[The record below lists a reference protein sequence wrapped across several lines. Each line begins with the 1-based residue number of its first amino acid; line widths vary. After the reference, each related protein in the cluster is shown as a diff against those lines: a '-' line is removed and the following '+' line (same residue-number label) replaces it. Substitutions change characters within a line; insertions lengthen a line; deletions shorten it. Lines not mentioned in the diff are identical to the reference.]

1 MPAAPLESS
10 QSPCCSRI
18 SFNPRKTMGLASGFA
33 ASGLA
38 TRGPASVSERAP
50 ARAPARVLASSF
62 TSVIDGFAC
71 SAAASMF
78 QPQDCRHGIQ
88 TAAGV
93 RGRIIY
99 GRLQTEPHPLKLIS
113 KSNYFA
119 LADRSGHLSGSTI
132 SVQLIR
138 VYRDTRTQRFLLE
151 IRNLGAEFGKS
162 HGPHYA

>member
-1 MPAAPLESS
+1 MPFAPFESS

-38 TRGPASVSERAP
+38 SGSASVSERAP
-50 ARAPARVLASSF
+50 ARAPARVLTSSF

-71 SAAASMF
+71 SAAVSMF

-99 GRLQTEPHPLKLIS
+99 DGLQTEPHPLKLIS

-119 LADRSGHLSGSTI
+119 PADRSGHLSGSTI
-132 SVQLIR
+132 SVQLIQ
-138 VYRDTRTQRFLLE
+138 VYRDTRTKPFFALDPQPGR
-151 IRNLGAEFGKS
+151 
-162 HGPHYA
+162 